1 MLDVDNVTLVYIKG
15 VMADMI
21 LLDPPNFKKEF
32 SEFIKKLQETPK
44 ESMPSQDCR
53 NTIAALLPEMYFNK
67 MGEYPTVYELNGL
80 SNYCLLDYLKSVNKK
95 KSDENSFHSDKQ
107 SQRRAAREYLVS
119 SNDSLLDFLY
129 SKYTLNLDSLSKKNN
144 MEVDA

>member
-21 LLDPPNFKKEF
+21 LLDPSNFKKEF

-53 NTIAALLPEMYFNK
+53 NTIAALLPEIYFNK
-67 MGEYPTVYELNGL
+67 MEEYPTVYDLNGL